1 MLSRFVRF
9 SPFGLL
15 LLILTLSGCGS
26 PDTQQPGGNEVRTDA
41 FTEEEAQLFADMRET
56 GILFWTPEMQLL
68 GYRNPG
74 IINPIR
80 ELDASAEPFP
90 LPDAEEKIEE
100 VLYLFN
106 NGVRDLDYY
115 MEEMNAAGVLV
126 IKDGEIV
133 LEEYRY
139 GNEPHTPWISFSVTK
154 SVLSMMFGLAIED
167 GYISSVDDLVVEYLP
182 ELEGTA
188 YDGVTIRH
196 MLWMSSGVSWNED
209 YADPDSD
216 VSAMQYMRTERDLID
231 YVSELGRVAEPGT
244 RFNYNTAETN
254 LAGSVLKAATGMYL
268 TEYANERIWQ
278 AFGME
283 HDASWNLMGEND
295 IEHGGCCINA
305 SLRDY
310 GRIGMMALNN
320 GVNAQG
326 EALFPGD
333 WMEQS
338 LQPAPSFEGYGYFWW
353 LHGDGRYSGSGIFG
367 QHLHIN
373 PDENLI
379 IAMHGKW
386 EQATGSELSA
396 HRRAFIEGL
405 TDAAR
410 NLSGSTCCSEQ
421 AAAE

>member
-1 MLSRFVRF
+1 MK
-9 SPFGLL
+9 SPFAIRSLL
-15 LLILTLSGCGS
+15 LLLMIMLTAAGCGA
-26 PDTQQPGGNEVRTDA
+26 PETGEDDARPDA
-41 FTEEEAQLFADMRET
+41 FTEEEAQLFAEMRET

-74 IINPIR
+74 EINPIR
-80 ELDASAEPFP
+80 LLDAAEEPFP
-90 LPDAEEKIEE
+90 LPDAEKKIEE
-100 VLYLFN
+100 VLYLYD

-115 MEEMNAAGVLV
+115 MEEMNAAGLLV

-139 GNEPHTPWISFSVTK
+139 GNEPDTPWISFSVTK

-182 ELEGTA
+182 ELEDTA

-216 VSAMQYMRTERDLID
+216 VSAMQYMRSEADLIE
-231 YVSELGRVAEPGT
+231 YVSRLDRAAEPGT

-310 GRIGMMALNN
+310 GRIGLMALNN
-320 GVNAQG
+320 GVNSQG
-326 EALFPGD
+326 DALLPEG

-338 LQPAPSFEGYGYFWW
+338 LEPAPSFEGYGHFWW
-353 LHGDGRYSGSGIFG
+353 LHDAGRYSATGIFG
-367 QHLHIN
+367 QHIHIN
-373 PDENLI
+373 ADENLI

-405 TDAAR
+405 TDVAR
-410 NLSGSTCCSEQ
+410 NLSGEICCSEG
-421 AAAE
+421 AGVE